1 LRAAAPKFDEQNK
14 SDSGTQTAAL
24 LTRVLLV
31 QSKLAESK
39 ISADRASALAQHTSD
54 LNSHFAAAIATALVM
69 AAERRAPDAIRG
81 LETVRLDA
89 SRRGFVWWDLESR
102 LHLGEIELRS
112 GKLVAARTRL
122 EQLQSDAHRKG
133 FLLIAR
139 KAATALGQSPFIE
152 ERGTRR

>member
-1 LRAAAPKFDEQNK
+1 
-14 SDSGTQTAAL
+14 L
-24 LTRVLLV
+24 LA
-31 QSKLAESK
+31 QSKLPESK
-39 ISADRASALAQHTSD
+39 ISTDRASALAQHTSD

-69 AAERRAPDAIRG
+69 AAESRAPGAIRG
-81 LETVRLDA
+81 LVRLDA

-122 EQLQSDAHRKG
+122 EQLQRDAHRKG

-139 KAATALGQSPFIE
+139 KAATALGQSLH
-152 ERGTRR
+152 

>member
-1 LRAAAPKFDEQNK
+1 LAESEALLRAAAPKFDEQNK

-69 AAERRAPDAIRG
+69 AAESRAPDAIQWSG
-81 LETVRLDA
+81 NCA
-89 SRRGFVWWDLESR
+89 S
-102 LHLGEIELRS
+102 
-112 GKLVAARTRL
+112 
-122 EQLQSDAHRKG
+122 
-133 FLLIAR
+133 
-139 KAATALGQSPFIE
+139 
-152 ERGTRR
+152 